1 MSGHLAEFHEAANAV
16 KRAAVQAE
24 DALADSIGE
33 LMPAFPVIGRTF
45 VENAQLVAEVNG
57 RSTNLLM
64 AADRIVEQLMI
75 ATETCRA
82 AATGLSEV
90 TTRLAAD
97 MAASAGDP
105 PRKRRRYGG
114 SEGRGSGSRDTLP
127 AEASA

>member
-33 LMPAFPVIGRTF
+33 LMPACPHYGRNF
-45 VENAQLVAEVNG
+45 AENAQLVAEVNG
-57 RSTNLLM
+57 RSSNLVV
-64 AADRIVEQLMI
+64 AADRNVEQLMI

-105 PRKRRRYGG
+105 SRKRRRTGD
-114 SEGRGSGSRDTLP
+114 SERRGSGSRD
-127 AEASA
+127 AWAAGAGA

>member
-24 DALADSIGE
+24 GALADSIGE
-33 LMPAFPVIGRTF
+33 SMPSCPVIGLTF

-57 RSTNLLM
+57 RSTNLVM

-97 MAASAGDP
+97 MAASPGEP
-105 PRKRRRYGG
+105 LRKRRRYGG
-114 SEGRGSGSRDTLP
+114 SEERGSGSRDTRA